1 MNEAAFRVP
10 PLLTAARIGSLVS
23 TAERAVLPLGAAV
36 AVGGLLAANGGFFP
50 VSWSWATLAVL
61 WVGAIALLLSA
72 PAQPSRLERTFL
84 AALVCLVA
92 WVWISIAW
100 SSDLGQSVFE
110 GERSLVLVAA
120 VGAGLALAHREA
132 VRPML
137 GGTLGG
143 ITAICLYALAT
154 RLFPGHVGH
163 YDPLAVYRLNTPV
176 GYWNGLGIVAAMG
189 TLIAFGFALRAR
201 TKPASALAGVA
212 IPVLLLTLYF
222 TYSRGSWVA
231 LAAGLLMVLAL
242 DPRRLSTAA
251 GLALLAPAPALLVW
265 VASRSQ
271 ALTRQSSILAAAK
284 HDGHRIALVLLSL
297 ALAESAIAL
306 VFRAARQM
314 LVART
319 LRFAWAAFLLACLV
333 AGVGGGLARYGSPM
347 TLASHSYHDF
357 VAPPPTNVANL
368 NARVFNLSNNGRVAL
383 WKVAWHQADTH
394 LLLGSGAGSYGRYYL
409 QHRTTAA
416 NVEDAHNL
424 YLETFAELG
433 AVGLSLLVL
442 VLAIPLFA
450 AVRFR
455 RRRLVPFACAAY
467 AAYLVHAAV
476 DWDWEL
482 AGVTLAAVLC
492 GLGCVLAGRN
502 ESAPVLGTWPRW
514 IAVGLA
520 LGLSALTLVGLLG
533 NTALEQSQAAASA
546 GHLRSAQ
553 SHARSAVRW
562 MPWSAVA
569 WRQLGEAQ
577 LELHERAAA
586 RQSLRRAI
594 AKDPNDWVAWLDLIA
609 ATDGKARLVA
619 IDRVYR
625 LNPLDP
631 TIVPYIVSVTG
642 A

>member
-1 MNEAAFRVP
+1 MSETAFRAA
-10 PLLTAARIGSLVS
+10 PLLASARTGSLATS
-23 TAERAVLPLGAAV
+23 LERAVLPLGAAV

-50 VSWSWATLAVL
+50 VSWSWATLALL
-61 WVGAIALLLSA
+61 WVCAIGLLVGA
-72 PAQPSRLERTFL
+72 PARPSRLERTFL

-100 SSDLGQSVFE
+100 SSDIGQSVFE

-120 VGAGLALAHREA
+120 VGAGLALAHRRA
-132 VRPML
+132 VRPLL
-137 GGTLGG
+137 GGTLAG

-189 TLIAFGFALRAR
+189 VLIAFGFALRAQ
-201 TKPASALAGVA
+201 TKPASALAGMA

-231 LAAGLLMVLAL
+231 LAAGLLVALAL

-265 VASRSQ
+265 VASRSH

-284 HDGHRIALVLLSL
+284 HDGHRIALLLLSL

-306 VFRAARQM
+306 VFRAVRRM
-314 LVART
+314 VVART
-319 LRFAWAAFLLACLV
+319 LQIAWASLLLACLV
-333 AGVGGGLARYGSPM
+333 TGIGASVVRYGSPVTM
-347 TLASHSYHDF
+347 ARHGYHDF
-357 VAPPPTNVANL
+357 VAPPPTNVVNL
-368 NARVFNLSNNGRVAL
+368 NARVFTLSNDGRVAL
-383 WKVAWHQADTH
+383 WKVAWHQADSH
-394 LLLGSGAGSYGRYYL
+394 LLLGNGAGSYGRYYL
-409 QHRTTAA
+409 QHRTTGG

-433 AVGLSLLVL
+433 AVGLALLVL

-455 RRRLVPFACAAY
+455 RHRLVPFACAAY
-467 AAYLVHAAV
+467 VAYLVDAAV

-492 GLGCVLAGRN
+492 GLACVLAGRHD
-502 ESAPVLGTWPRW
+502 SSPALGAWPRW
-514 IAVGLA
+514 IGVGLA
-520 LGLSALTLVGLLG
+520 LGLSALTIVGLLG

-577 LELHERAAA
+577 LALRERGAA
-586 RQSLRRAI
+586 RHSLQRAI

-609 ATDGKARLVA
+609 ATDGKARVA
-619 IDRVYR
+619 AVNRVYR

-631 TIVPYIVSVTG
+631 TIVPYIVAVTG